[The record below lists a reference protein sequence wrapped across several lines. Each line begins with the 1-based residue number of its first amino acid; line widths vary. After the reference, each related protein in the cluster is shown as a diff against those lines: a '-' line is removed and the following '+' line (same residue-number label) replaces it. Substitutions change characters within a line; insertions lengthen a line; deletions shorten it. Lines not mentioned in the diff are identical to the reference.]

1 MRSSTFG
8 VKWCEIQQ
16 ETGLIVVAEEI
27 LRGYT
32 LRGSRRYC
40 VSVCCVIV
48 CDVFLFVY
56 FLYCSDS
63 RGSPCVHFTGWS
75 RFCVEYRPDAFL
87 CYLGGCAPHQP
98 VLYTVLLDRARFH
111 QKGRKYEGVEHLSK
125 KHKSFLGRY

>member
-27 LRGYT
+27 PQGYT
-32 LRGSRRYC
+32 LRGSRRNC

-48 CDVFLFVY
+48 CDVFVFVCDVFVFVY
-56 FLYCSDS
+56 FVYCSDN

-111 QKGRKYEGVEHLSK
+111 QKGRKYE
-125 KHKSFLGRY
+125 